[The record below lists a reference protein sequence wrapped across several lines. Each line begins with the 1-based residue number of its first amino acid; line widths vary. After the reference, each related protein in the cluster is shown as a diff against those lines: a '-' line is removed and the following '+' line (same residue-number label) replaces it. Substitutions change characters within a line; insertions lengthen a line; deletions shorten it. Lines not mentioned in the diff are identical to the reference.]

1 MQVKKL
7 YRYIGY
13 NGTVTTPILL
23 PNIDKLEV
31 LELIASNEKVLTN
44 GDRQVQSIIVLPEDQ
59 SSWTE
64 IDDPQAIV
72 K

>member
-44 GDRQVQSIIVLPEDQ
+44 GDRQV
-59 SSWTE
+59 
-64 IDDPQAIV
+64 
-72 K
+72 